1 VMIAEALKKS
11 LNDVKGVRLR
21 VKHRDS

>member
-1 VMIAEALKKS
+1 MMAEALKKS
-11 LNDVKGVRLR
+11 LRGVKGVRLR

>member
-1 VMIAEALKKS
+1 MIAEALKKS
-11 LNDVKGVRLR
+11 LKDVRGVRLR

>member
-1 VMIAEALKKS
+1 MIAEELRKS
-11 LNDVKGVRLR
+11 LADVRGVRLR

>member
-1 VMIAEALKKS
+1 MMAEALKKS
-11 LNDVKGVRLR
+11 LTGVKGVRLR